1 GRRDHQ
7 GRAESPSPEDERPR
21 TRSARHPGAQRRRPR
36 SRIAL
41 PLSPRIFRRPAPA
54 YRGGARRGAGTAL
67 HRARRADQRARHA
80 DPGANGR
87 SAARPAEAAQP
98 DLSVHLA
105 RPARGRRAVEPAD
118 RDAAR
123 RGGRGRRRRRIV
135 PQSEERL
142 HARLVRRRVQSGNRA
157 GGRGGGVTALA
168 MRKYGPIPFAAV
180 LAIAALLTGHAAAQ
194 NRDRAMATV
203 AEIPLTGDD
212 GQLVPNHAVKL
223 LGPIDTLPGV
233 VTVGNPNG
241 KTALVEFYDLNCPY
255 CRIASADI
263 ADMVDLDRE
272 LKLVLVPFP
281 VLGVPSIAGSRV
293 ELAVAKLGTPAQFY
307 DFHRKVYAQ

>member
-1 GRRDHQ
+1 
-7 GRAESPSPEDERPR
+7 
-21 TRSARHPGAQRRRPR
+21 
-36 SRIAL
+36 
-41 PLSPRIFRRPAPA
+41 
-54 YRGGARRGAGTAL
+54 
-67 HRARRADQRARHA
+67 
-80 DPGANGR
+80 
-87 SAARPAEAAQP
+87 
-98 DLSVHLA
+98 
-105 RPARGRRAVEPAD
+105 
-118 RDAAR
+118 
-123 RGGRGRRRRRIV
+123 
-135 PQSEERL
+135 
-142 HARLVRRRVQSGNRA
+142 
-157 GGRGGGVTALA
+157 
-168 MRKYGPIPFAAV
+168 MRKYGPIPFAVA
-180 LAIAALLTGHAAAQ
+180 LAMVALPAGHATAQ
-194 NRDRAMATV
+194 QRDRAMATV

-281 VLGVPSIAGSRV
+281 VLGVPSIAASRV

-307 DFHRKVYAQ
+307 DFHRKVYAQRGVTDGARALEIARGLGLDVEALAKLGDSDEITETMKDHVRLGNSLGLAATPAFVIDNVAILGYPGRYRLQAIVDASAACGKIVC

>member
-1 GRRDHQ
+1 
-7 GRAESPSPEDERPR
+7 
-21 TRSARHPGAQRRRPR
+21 
-36 SRIAL
+36 
-41 PLSPRIFRRPAPA
+41 
-54 YRGGARRGAGTAL
+54 
-67 HRARRADQRARHA
+67 
-80 DPGANGR
+80 
-87 SAARPAEAAQP
+87 
-98 DLSVHLA
+98 
-105 RPARGRRAVEPAD
+105 
-118 RDAAR
+118 
-123 RGGRGRRRRRIV
+123 
-135 PQSEERL
+135 
-142 HARLVRRRVQSGNRA
+142 
-157 GGRGGGVTALA
+157 
-168 MRKYGPIPFAAV
+168 MRKYGPIPVAAA
-180 LAIAALLTGHAAAQ
+180 LAIAALLAGHAAAQ

-281 VLGVPSIAGSRV
+281 VLGVPSIAASRV

-307 DFHRKVYAQ
+307 DFHRKVYAQRGVTDGARALQIARGLGLDVEALAKLGDSDEITATMKDHVRLGNSLGLAATPAFIIDGVAILGYPGRYQLQAIVDASAACGKIVC